1 MSTDPRAQ
9 FEQAVGGWRGAV
21 ESALPALAFLLVY
34 QLMGHDA
41 SLALRIAGALAAVAA
56 VLRLVR
62 RESLQFVIGGAI
74 GVAVSAWFVSRTGN
88 AADFFL
94 PDMIKNA
101 AYGVVYLLSVL
112 LRYPLI
118 GVLLGSV
125 EGEPLKWI
133 RDLDRRRTAMTATW
147 MWVLMFAL
155 RVGIMFPLYW
165 ADQLNALGV
174 AKIALGYPLFVLVVW
189 VTYRL
194 VRPWYTST
202 GSEDLL

>member
-9 FEQAVGGWRGAV
+9 FEQAVGGWRGAA
-21 ESALPALAFLLVY
+21 ESAVPALAFLLTY
-34 QLMGHDA
+34 QLAGRDPSRA
-41 SLALRIAGALAAVAA
+41 LQVAGVLAGIAAV
-56 VLRLVR
+56 VRMIR
-62 RESLQFVIGGAI
+62 RESLQFVIGGII
-74 GVAVSAWFVSRTGN
+74 GVAISAWFVSRSGN

-133 RDLDRRRTAMTATW
+133 RDLDRRRTASTATW
-147 MWVLMFAL
+147 LWVLMFAI

-189 VTYRL
+189 LTYRL
-194 VRPWYTST
+194 VRPWYRSPA
-202 GSEDLL
+202 SEDLL